1 MQIKLVTETSC
12 FNAENLP
19 LLYLTFN
26 LTVMPWEC
34 VDKIWYQK
42 TRVPAEDM
50 HRWQYVSIF
59 ISFHAIIFQSRA
71 VLASHTGAKTEFN
84 AK

>member
-1 MQIKLVTETSC
+1 MQIKLVIETSC
-12 FNAENLP
+12 FDAENLP
-19 LLYLTFN
+19 LLYLTLN

-34 VDKIWYQK
+34 GDKIWQQK
-42 TRVPAEDM
+42 TRDPAEDM

-59 ISFHAIIFQSRA
+59 VSFHAITFRSRA
-71 VLASHTGAKTEFN
+71 VSASQTGAKTEFI

>member
-1 MQIKLVTETSC
+1 MQIKLVIETSC

-19 LLYLTFN
+19 LLYLTLN

-34 VDKIWYQK
+34 GDKIWCQK
-42 TRVPAEDM
+42 TRVAAEDM

-59 ISFHAIIFQSRA
+59 IRFHEITFRSRA
-71 VLASHTGAKTEFN
+71 VSASQIGAKTEYN